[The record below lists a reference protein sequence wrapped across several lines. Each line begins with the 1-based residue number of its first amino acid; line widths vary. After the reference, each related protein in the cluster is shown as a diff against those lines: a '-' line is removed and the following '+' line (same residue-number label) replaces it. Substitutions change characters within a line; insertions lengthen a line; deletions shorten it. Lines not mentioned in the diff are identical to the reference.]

1 MKVFTESREN
11 RMQMDK
17 HLEGSPLCLMST
29 TSEDRFL
36 PHERH
41 GRPIPP
47 HERRAMMHVEFGED
61 DIALLDTIFGDPDTA
76 MAAAT
81 SFRRSSGDSDPCYS
95 AYEDERFFYFPHCK
109 LRH

>member
-36 PHERH
+36 L
-41 GRPIPP
+41 
-47 HERRAMMHVEFGED
+47 MSV
-61 DIALLDTIFGDPDTA
+61 
-76 MAAAT
+76 MAAP
-81 SFRRSSGDSDPCYS
+81 FLPMRG
-95 AYEDERFFYFPHCK
+95 EQ
-109 LRH
+109 